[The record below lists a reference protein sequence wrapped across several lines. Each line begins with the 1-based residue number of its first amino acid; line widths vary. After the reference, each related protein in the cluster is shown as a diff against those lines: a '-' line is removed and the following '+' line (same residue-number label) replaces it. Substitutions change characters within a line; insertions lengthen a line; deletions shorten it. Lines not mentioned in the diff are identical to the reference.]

1 MTSLF
6 LAISIAFAAAA
17 QQPPP
22 LTQQVESGLE
32 LIRSG
37 DALADSG
44 KVNEAQ
50 IRYHEAMKRILP
62 SVRRL
67 PLKHPVK
74 RDETP
79 REQLGKV
86 LVDEWEKDVSPEKFR
101 RDDATWKSL
110 GLIPPEFDLK
120 GAYVKL
126 LTEEVAAFYDPKT
139 KTMHLIREPED
150 DQADANN
157 KDADAKD
164 KPLAKKDDKPASLL
178 ELIMGP
184 QPKFDK
190 DGARIV
196 IAHELTHALG
206 DQHFDLDAML
216 DAVKIDDDAALAL
229 SALIEGDATLTM
241 MAVAQQ
247 DWTGTQIVAMPA
259 QGLSRLV
266 RWFGPFLPM
275 MGGTTAR
282 NSPPVMYQS
291 LLFPYVNGLVF
302 CAHLTNAGGWPALD
316 AAYKNPPLSTEQI
329 LHPEKY
335 AGPEADP
342 PTAIDLGEIR
352 TPEGWTD
359 LGRNCIGELTM
370 RIMLARQG
378 GNQAAAGWDGDTLA
392 VFAGKDDPK
401 RLGMVWLSTWDT
413 EADAEQFAAALQKYW
428 MPTDTPAAVA
438 PQGAAPATRT
448 VTGGFVSTTGKDV
461 LVVRGFEP
469 ATAKALAEDV
479 SIRHKK
485 REKTFPKAD
494 RAKPA
499 GR

>member
-1 MTSLF
+1 MNPLF
-6 LAISIAFAAAA
+6 VLISASALMLA
-17 QQPPP
+17 QQSPEAARE
-22 LTQQVESGLE
+22 VEAGLE
-32 LIRSG
+32 LIRGG

-50 IRYHEAMKRILP
+50 IRYHEAMERILP
-62 SVRRL
+62 SVRSL
-67 PLKHPVK
+67 ALKNPVK

-79 REQLGKV
+79 REKLGQV
-86 LVDEWEKDVSPEKFR
+86 LVEEWEKDVSPEKFR
-101 RDDATWKSL
+101 RDEATWKNL

-150 DQADANN
+150 DQA
-157 KDADAKD
+157 AKARD
-164 KPLAKKDDKPASLL
+164 GDEAKEKPKGLL

-184 QPKFDK
+184 KPKFDK

-206 DQHFDLDAML
+206 DQHFDLNAML
-216 DAVKIDDDAALAL
+216 DAVKNDDDAALAL

-241 MAVAQQ
+241 MAVSQG
-247 DWTGTQIVAMPA
+247 DWTGTQIVDMPA

-316 AAYKNPPLSTEQI
+316 AAYRNPPLSTEQI
-329 LHPEKY
+329 IHPEKY
-335 AGPEADP
+335 SGPLADP
-342 PTAIDLGEIR
+342 PTAIDLGEIHV
-352 TPEGWTD
+352 PEGWKD
-359 LGRNCIGELTM
+359 LGRNCIGELTI
-370 RIMLARQG
+370 RILLARNG
-378 GNQAAAGWDGDTLA
+378 GNQAAAGWDGDTMA
-392 VFAGKDDPK
+392 VFAGSDDPK
-401 RLGMVWLSTWDT
+401 RLAMVWMTTWDT
-413 EADAEQFAAALQKYW
+413 EADADHFAASIRKTWQNPSEPLVATQ
-428 MPTDTPAAVA
+428 TGATPKLFPFAD
-438 PQGAAPATRT
+438 
-448 VTGGFVSTTGKDV
+448 GFAQQTGKDV
-461 LVVRGFEP
+461 LIVRGFDRK
-469 ATAKALAEDV
+469 TAEALSADV
-479 SIRHKK
+479 TRKHTK
-485 REKTFPKAD
+485 REKTFPKIE
-494 RAKPA
+494 RKNA
-499 GR
+499 GQ

>member
-6 LAISIAFAAAA
+6 LAISVALSAAA
-17 QQPPP
+17 QQPPH
-22 LTQQVESGLE
+22 LAREVESGLE
-32 LIRSG
+32 LIRTG

-50 IRYHEAMKRILP
+50 IRYHEAMERILP

-67 PLKHPVK
+67 QLKHPVK

-79 REQLGKV
+79 RERLGKV
-86 LVDEWEKDVSPEKFR
+86 LVDEWEKEVSPEKFR
-101 RDDATWKSL
+101 RDDATWKTL

-150 DQADANN
+150 EPAANG
-157 KDADAKD
+157 KD
-164 KPLAKKDDKPASLL
+164 KPLAKKDEKPASLL

-216 DAVKIDDDAALAL
+216 DAVKSDDDAALAL

-266 RWFGPFLPM
+266 RWVSPFLPM

-352 TPEGWTD
+352 TPEGWSD

-392 VFAGKDDPK
+392 VFAGKADPK

-413 EADAEQFAAALQKYW
+413 EADAEQFADALQKYW
-428 MPTDTPAAVA
+428 MPNDEPAAVA
-438 PQGAAPATRT
+438 RQGAAPTIRA
-448 VTGGFVSTTGKDV
+448 VTGGFVLSRGKDV
-461 LVVRGFEP
+461 LVVRGFEAP
-469 ATAKALAEDV
+469 VAKAVADDV
-479 SIRHKK
+479 MRNHKK
-485 REKTFPKAD
+485 REKTFPKVD
-494 RAKPA
+494 SPKPA
-499 GR
+499 GK